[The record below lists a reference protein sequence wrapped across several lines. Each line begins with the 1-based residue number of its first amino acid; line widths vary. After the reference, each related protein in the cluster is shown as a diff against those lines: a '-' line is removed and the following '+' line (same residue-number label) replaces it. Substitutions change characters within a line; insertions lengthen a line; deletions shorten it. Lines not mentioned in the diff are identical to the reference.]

1 MRRFRRDKTFGEPI
15 VWLTTFFVIAFHFG
29 AVAALFMFAWKPFVL
44 AILLWWVAGSL
55 RHPDGVPP
63 AANTSRL

>member
-15 VWLTTFFVIAFHFG
+15 VWLTTFFVIAFHVG

-44 AILLWWVAGSL
+44 DSVVVGGRKP
-55 RHPDGVPP
+55 RHRDGVPP